1 MGKESNI
8 VGYGYYQRGYG
19 RGFKKGPAIR
29 LIGGKLYA
37 KDSKASDYT
46 PLKGEL
52 AGYTRINAF
61 IGSSGLAFSQTTEL
75 DHQEFKHGNY
85 GK

>member
-1 MGKESNI
+1 MAKESNI

-29 LIGGKLYA
+29 LIDGKLYA
-37 KDSKASDYT
+37 KDSKASDYI
-46 PLKGEL
+46 PLTGALE
-52 AGYTRINAF
+52 GYTRINAF
-61 IGSSGLAFSQTTEL
+61 IGGSGLAFAQTTEL
-75 DHQEFKHGNY
+75 DHQEFKHANY